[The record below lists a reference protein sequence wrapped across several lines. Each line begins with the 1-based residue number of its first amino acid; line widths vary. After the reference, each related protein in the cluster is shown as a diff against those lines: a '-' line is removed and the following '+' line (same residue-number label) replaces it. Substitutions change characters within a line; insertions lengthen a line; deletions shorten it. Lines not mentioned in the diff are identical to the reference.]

1 MQPHIRLRIAP
12 YLIILLIHTCRLSG
26 SLAFPSTLRSIS
38 FRGRL
43 VPLVSSTRYFQQNS
57 KLMNTPKKQTR
68 SSSRLDAVKKITTGE
83 TFSDN
88 VVTPAK
94 ETAAEKTPIKK
105 TPLKNPSSFATK
117 ETPRPVKRRRV
128 VTPEATKRPSSK
140 KSTTNTKTVV
150 LHDFPDSEFEDLK
163 VSPEE
168 LRPSTTLT
176 TGQCFHWKAISRPSS
191 LEATASATKQIESKS
206 SKVSAWGNHNDT
218 EWIGCL
224 RVSSTTTT
232 ASGSNCQSD
241 SVVVV
246 IRETPTTTLYRVL
259 HGPSSIANT
268 EFDIRAFL
276 LDYFQLDEPLAPL
289 YEEWSQQD
297 ATRLGRIAACIPG
310 VRILNQDP
318 WECLASFICSSNNN
332 IPRITQI
339 LQSIRLEYGV
349 PLVTVKIVN
358 DDGDGDDDDEETMHS
373 FPSLQELQQ
382 KATDADLRKKCGM
395 GYRAK
400 YILETMELL
409 QTLGGE
415 GYLQEIKEGAAKG
428 TLSPVEVQNKL
439 IQFCGVGQKVA
450 DCVALF
456 SLKQAEAIPVD
467 THVWNI
473 ACRDYDEGGQ
483 LKLVKSLTPKIY
495 RQVGDIFRDR
505 FENKAGWAHSLLFVA
520 ELPSFRPVLPQDM
533 VDEME
538 KFREEEQARKK
549 IGKK

>member
-1 MQPHIRLRIAP
+1 MQPHPIRLRIAP
-12 YLIILLIHTCRLSG
+12 YLIILLISTCRV
-26 SLAFPSTLRSIS
+26 SLAFPSALRLIP

-43 VPLVSSTRYFQQNS
+43 APLVSARYFHQNS
-57 KLMNTPKKQTR
+57 EMNTPKKQSR
-68 SSSRLDAVKKITTGE
+68 SSSRLDVAKKIITGE
-83 TFSDN
+83 TVSAN
-88 VVTPAK
+88 VVTPVK
-94 ETAAEKTPIKK
+94 ETAAKKTLVKK
-105 TPLKNPSSFATK
+105 TPLKTPASSATN
-117 ETPRPVKRRRV
+117 KRRRV
-128 VTPEATKRPSSK
+128 VTPETTAKRPTSRKSS
-140 KSTTNTKTVV
+140 TKTVILRDV
-150 LHDFPDSEFEDLK
+150 PDSEFEDLK
-163 VSPEE
+163 VPPEE

-176 TGQCFHWKAISRPSS
+176 TGQCFHWKAISRSS
-191 LEATASATKQIESKS
+191 PLLPTNSAAKQNGSNASKE
-206 SKVSAWGNHNDT
+206 SAWGNHNDT

-224 RVSSTTTT
+224 RVSSTTL
-232 ASGSNCQSD
+232 GSNICQSD

-259 HGPSSIANT
+259 HAPSSNEDT
-268 EFDIRAFL
+268 DFDIKEFL
-276 LDYFQLDEPLAPL
+276 MDYFQLDQPLAPL

-349 PLVTVKIVN
+349 PLVIVKIVN
-358 DDGDGDDDDEETMHS
+358 DDGDDGEEEIMHS
-373 FPSLQELQQ
+373 FPSLQELRQ

-415 GYLQEIKEGAAKG
+415 GYLHGIKEGAANG

-439 IQFCGVGQKVA
+439 IEFCGVGQKVA

-538 KFREEEQARKK
+538 KFRAEEQARKK